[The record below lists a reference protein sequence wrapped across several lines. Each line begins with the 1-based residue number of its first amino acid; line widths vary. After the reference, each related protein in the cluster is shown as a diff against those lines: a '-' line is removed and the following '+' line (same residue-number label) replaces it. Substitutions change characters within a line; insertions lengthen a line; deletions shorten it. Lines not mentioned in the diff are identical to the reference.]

1 MMSNLEMVML
11 EKEDN
16 KEGLIQSGY
25 FLSEPDRGVGKDFSM
40 WKSGST
46 SIVGA
51 YCRLSEDKADFFALQ
66 FGLEY

>member
-1 MMSNLEMVML
+1 MSNLEMVML

-40 WKSGST
+40 
-46 SIVGA
+46 
-51 YCRLSEDKADFFALQ
+51 
-66 FGLEY
+66 